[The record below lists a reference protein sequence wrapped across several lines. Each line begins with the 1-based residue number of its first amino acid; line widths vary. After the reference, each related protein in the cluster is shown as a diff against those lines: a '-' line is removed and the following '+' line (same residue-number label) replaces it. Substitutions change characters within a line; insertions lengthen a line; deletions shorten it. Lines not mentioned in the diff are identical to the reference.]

1 MATSSFRL
9 PPPLSSSTSTTPN
22 DSTSSSS
29 RTRSL
34 ENVNA
39 DEKPTSSID
48 IQSTKHVH
56 LDETNLSSSTHLDET
71 NLSSSTESTNG
82 LPFANE
88 NIGTIK
94 QRSPHNQNS
103 NLYNNNNSSMNSIKR
118 SLPIQFFEQTI
129 KPSYP
134 LTTAI
139 YDNNER
145 FIQNNHI
152 RKPATLAQPIN
163 GNGLAYKQTKV
174 VK

>member
-1 MATSSFRL
+1 
-9 PPPLSSSTSTTPN
+9 
-22 DSTSSSS
+22 
-29 RTRSL
+29 
-34 ENVNA
+34 
-39 DEKPTSSID
+39 
-48 IQSTKHVH
+48 
-56 LDETNLSSSTHLDET
+56 
-71 NLSSSTESTNG
+71 
-82 LPFANE
+82 
-88 NIGTIK
+88 
-94 QRSPHNQNS
+94 
-103 NLYNNNNSSMNSIKR
+103 MNSIKR

-152 RKPATLAQPIN
+152 RKPTTLAQPIN

>member
-48 IQSTKHVH
+48 IQSTKHV
-56 LDETNLSSSTHLDET
+56 HLDET